1 MTNIL
6 DDVFST
12 SEKDVGTFMD
22 AIKEAIAKDVD
33 ESDLER
39 IKSGKPQGIK
49 APENLTEQVSGFIRI
64 FRGWHENDYVW
75 HISPAHSKRSW
86 RVSIERVI
94 YAIAKTMNE
103 TIPSRVEV
111 KIWKP
116 YADWDIKDITF
127 KAINVR
133 SEWSLSDE
141 DMNTIT
147 IRLFEILNTLV

>member
-1 MTNIL
+1 
-6 DDVFST
+6 
-12 SEKDVGTFMD
+12 
-22 AIKEAIAKDVD
+22 
-33 ESDLER
+33 
-39 IKSGKPQGIK
+39 
-49 APENLTEQVSGFIRI
+49 
-64 FRGWHENDYVW
+64 
-75 HISPAHSKRSW
+75 
-86 RVSIERVI
+86 
-94 YAIAKTMNE
+94 MNE